1 MSMVQ
6 AGACFGMRHRCHTI
20 IQSALVQGYNYTLT
34 RRLISDHTPSMAS
47 VRSFTLNKTFSM
59 NNRRNLGTEAGA
71 ASSVKSISSEA
82 LRVMNLANESKISQ
96 DAEMA
101 GQTLLNLTFP
111 PDSMSSNSLQTQKD
125 LHRSFLVVTSLC
137 LAHPSQIELGLE
149 LTRRAQQLN
158 MPFHLPLYQKLV
170 SAIAIHHDNSTG
182 QLILEVSS
190 WACVALNT
198 SLQASFFA
206 DAMVALVQRDL
217 FRVALD
223 LKLALKSRHGI
234 QRLEV
239 ATSIR
244 MLLQLKANLQM
255 SSSTVIDTVD
265 AMNLALDLKKA
276 LMHDIRDYEQK
287 LTESDDNKARMAMMN
302 DNEPH
307 EMRKIMDALENN
319 SEDEDDDVYQSDL
332 DDDDDEDVD
341 DNEDDEDEY
350 DYDLSDSLKSAIT
363 EIVNEVKVQTRF
375 NEVHPVNG
383 IKNIQGRGGCIDDD
397 NDPNMSKIS
406 ENNGNRCHGDYAVS
420 NENRSVSGLMDRLE
434 YNAIS
439 DRVKKIVGPN
449 EYRNLRLE
457 KKENQDGE
465 TDDEDD
471 SDYYDTDDDD
481 GDTIKSTSYHDAMA
495 NSLLYLRDASSW
507 ILPDVTI
514 HVTELNGGRELLYT
528 SMFEE
533 QLLYAL
539 EDEYDDEFSL

>member
-6 AGACFGMRHRCHTI
+6 AGACFGMRRRCHTI

-319 SEDEDDDVYQSDL
+319 SESD
-332 DDDDDEDVD
+332 
-341 DNEDDEDEY
+341 
-350 DYDLSDSLKSAIT
+350 KS
-363 EIVNEVKVQTRF
+363 
-375 NEVHPVNG
+375 
-383 IKNIQGRGGCIDDD
+383 
-397 NDPNMSKIS
+397 
-406 ENNGNRCHGDYAVS
+406 
-420 NENRSVSGLMDRLE
+420 
-434 YNAIS
+434 
-439 DRVKKIVGPN
+439 
-449 EYRNLRLE
+449 
-457 KKENQDGE
+457 
-465 TDDEDD
+465 
-471 SDYYDTDDDD
+471 
-481 GDTIKSTSYHDAMA
+481 
-495 NSLLYLRDASSW
+495 
-507 ILPDVTI
+507 
-514 HVTELNGGRELLYT
+514 
-528 SMFEE
+528 
-533 QLLYAL
+533 
-539 EDEYDDEFSL
+539 